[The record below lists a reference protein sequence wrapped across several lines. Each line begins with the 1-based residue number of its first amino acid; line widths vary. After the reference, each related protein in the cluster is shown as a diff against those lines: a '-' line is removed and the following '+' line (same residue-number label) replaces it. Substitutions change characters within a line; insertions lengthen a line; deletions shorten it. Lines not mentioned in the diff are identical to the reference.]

1 MTDGPEARLVETA
14 RSGNRRALADLVERC
29 EPLVGHLVGYGLAGH
44 PDPAGAAREVMQR
57 ARRDAHQFHDPAGVR
72 AWIAVQALWQVRH
85 LRQPGHQGAP
95 VDGLGLTG
103 ETRRIA
109 EAARRLTPQDR
120 DTFAVWWL
128 CAAGALTEAEAG
140 RVLGVGDAA
149 YDGRRMLARLDAAR
163 TVLAALTA
171 APACPVLLAIT
182 ASLDQRES
190 LNQSRHVQGCPTCA
204 RHGGTLQAA
213 TPVLAAAGPVRLP
226 GGARPA
232 GSPALLPPPRR
243 PPALITLPA
252 SAQVTA
258 MLTPV
263 MESSEVTARLPAPVQ
278 SAPVPT
284 LPEAPASA
292 HRRKATNRRAWQ
304 LGLAALA
311 VLAAGTVVVNLP
323 GDPVLGPLADP
334 AATGTA
340 RALAPTGLATVVAAA
355 GTGVPVT
362 VLPADPPSG
371 PAAAQPGGSAS
382 PAAPGSGPATTTPP
396 RTTTPPVAQPV
407 TLFSDDFE
415 SGSAS
420 GWSQS
425 GGAWGV
431 VSDGG
436 SRVLRQTNPT
446 PGFSRVFNGDTS
458 WADYS
463 LRAQVKP
470 LSFGSPGLVGVTART
485 SSATTYYRLALTSDG
500 HAVLQAY
507 AGSTSVTMLASA
519 SLSVATG
526 TWYTLRI
533 DVSGSTVTGYVNG
546 QRIGSGGGTLAG
558 SGRIGLQTNLA
569 TAEFD
574 NVTVT
579 TEA

>member
-1 MTDGPEARLVETA
+1 MTDGPEARPVEPA
-14 RSGNRRALADLVERC
+14 RSGSRRALAELVERC
-29 EPLVGHLVGYGLAGH
+29 EPVVGHLVGYGLAGH
-44 PDPAGAAREVMQR
+44 PDPGGAAREVMQR
-57 ARRDAHQFHDPAGVR
+57 ARRDAHQIDDPAAVR
-72 AWIAVQALWQVRH
+72 AWIAVQARWQVRH
-85 LRQPGHQGAP
+85 LRQPGLVGAP

-120 DTFAVWWL
+120 DTFALWWL
-128 CAAGALTEAEAG
+128 CAAGVLTEAEAG

-149 YDGRRMLARLDAAR
+149 HDARRMLARLDAAR
-163 TVLAALTA
+163 SVLAALTA
-171 APACPVLLAIT
+171 APACPVLLAIS
-182 ASLDQRES
+182 ASLDQREF
-190 LNQSRHVQGCPTCA
+190 LNQSQHVRGCPTCA
-204 RHGGTLQAA
+204 RHGDTLQPA

-226 GGARPA
+226 GGSRSAA
-232 GSPALLPPPRR
+232 APALLPPRR
-243 PPALITLPA
+243 PPAMITLPA
-252 SAQVTA
+252 SAQATT

-263 MESSEVTARLPAPVQ
+263 MEPAEVTGRLPAPVP
-278 SAPVPT
+278 SAAVPT
-284 LPEAPASA
+284 VPEAPA

-311 VLAAGTVVVNLP
+311 VLAAGLVVVNLP
-323 GDPVLGPLADP
+323 GDPALGPLADP
-334 AATGTA
+334 SPTGSV
-340 RALAPTGLATVVAAA
+340 RAPAPTGLATVVAAA
-355 GTGVPVT
+355 GTGLPVT
-362 VLPADPPSG
+362 VLPADPASG
-371 PAAAQPGGSAS
+371 PAAAQPGASAG
-382 PAAPGSGPATTTPP
+382 PAAPGPGPATTTPP

-425 GGAWGV
+425 GGAWRV

-446 PGFSRVFNGDTS
+446 PGLSRVFDGDTGWS
-458 WADYS
+458 DYS

-470 LSFGSPGLVGVTART
+470 LSFGSPGLVGITAR
-485 SSATTYYRLALTSDG
+485 AGDVTTYYRLALTNDG
-500 HAVLQAY
+500 RAMLQAY
-507 AGSTSVTMLASA
+507 AGSTSVTTLASA
-519 SLSVATG
+519 SQSVTTG
-526 TWYTLRI
+526 TWYALRI
-533 DVSGSTVTGYVNG
+533 DVSGNTVTGYVNG
-546 QRIGSGGGTLAG
+546 RRIGSGTGTLAG

-579 TEA
+579 AEA